1 MMQAQRNL
9 FMRDDTFFG
18 VCQGLGEDLGI
29 PPNLLR
35 LTVAGLLFFDPM
47 VALYSYLGAA
57 VLVLATRL
65 LIREP
70 RVRRA
75 APQIE
80 EPTAHRST
88 EMAIGDEAETLPL
101 AA

>member
-1 MMQAQRNL
+1 MMQAQGNL

-29 PPNLLR
+29 HPNLLR

-47 VALYSYLGAA
+47 IALYTYLGAG
-57 VLVLATRL
+57 VLVLVTRL

-70 RVRRA
+70 RARTA
-75 APQIE
+75 TPQIE
-80 EPTAHRST
+80 EPTAEPSVDMT
-88 EMAIGDEAETLPL
+88 DEAETLPL